1 MSARRRLTMPSP
13 KKMGEVLRELRERK
27 GFTQAA
33 LAERAQVALSYVT
46 LIESGHDP
54 RTPRQII
61 QRLARALGVP
71 AKQLD
76 PDA

>member
-1 MSARRRLTMPSP
+1 MPAP
-13 KKMGEVLRELRERK
+13 KKLGDALRELRERK

-46 LIESGHDP
+46 VIGSGHDV
-54 RTPRQII
+54 RTPRQIV